1 MLVFNKGVSK
11 DITPKT
17 YEVEHDGLMVAMHE
31 SYVEFER
38 LNGAIPDAMSACYE
52 MWCLGD
58 ETPEQKHAVL
68 EGTISDVFG
77 KIKAFFI
84 AIGKKIKA
92 WVMSVVNYFRNMIM
106 NDKNFVEKY
115 KNTLTTKA
123 TDKFKWSGH
132 KWDVKT
138 LTSDVDISDVLAKE
152 GAGKIHE
159 APTLSKAEVEKL
171 KNLIADAKDYKK
183 TTDDTFKAKSP
194 QDYANKITKACTG
207 SKSENMTFSQISVET
222 MIAAIED
229 DDIVKRIQ
237 ESCDKINDSTDAIV
251 DVIEISAGKLKDA
264 NEGNANLGLVTDLVR
279 YITEGVKYEN
289 KYNITLLNTYKSL
302 NVAMRQEFGSV
313 LRSFLRYKPEK

>member
-17 YEVEHDGLMVAMHE
+17 YEVEHDVLMVAMHE

-58 ETPEQKHAVL
+58 ETPEQKHVVL
-68 EGTISDVFG
+68 EGTVSDVFS
-77 KIKAFFI
+77 KIKAFFV

-92 WVMSVVNYFRNMIM
+92 WIMSVVNYFRNMIM
-106 NDKNFVEKY
+106 KDKKLVEKY
-115 KNTLTTKA
+115 KTTLTTKA

-138 LTSDVDISDVLAKE
+138 LTSDVDISDV
-152 GAGKIHE
+152 
-159 APTLSKAEVEKL
+159 V
-171 KNLIADAKDYKK
+171 
-183 TTDDTFKAKSP
+183 TTDGTKKLVEASTLDESKVEEFKKLLDELKDIKKVTDDEFNAKSP
-194 QDYANKITKACTG
+194 QDYANKIIKARAG
-207 SKSENMTFSQISVET
+207 SKSDNMTFSQISVET

-229 DDIVKRIQ
+229 DDIIKRMQ
-237 ESCDKINDSTDAIV
+237 EACDKINDSTD
-251 DVIEISAGKLKDA
+251 DVVASIERVGNKFKED
-264 NEGNANLGLVTDLVR
+264 NKGNANLGLVTDLVR
-279 YITEGVKYEN
+279 RISEGVKYEN
-289 KYNITLLNTYKSL
+289 KYNVTMINTYKSL
-302 NVAMRQEFGSV
+302 NASMRHEFGSV